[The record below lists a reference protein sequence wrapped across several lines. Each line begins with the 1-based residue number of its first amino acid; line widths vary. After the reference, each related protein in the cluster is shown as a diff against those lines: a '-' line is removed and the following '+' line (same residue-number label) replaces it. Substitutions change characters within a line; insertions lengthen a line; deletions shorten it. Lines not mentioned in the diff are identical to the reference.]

1 MIAST
6 VSWLGLT
13 FRRLRD
19 ERSSAIAFFVLV
31 LVSSLLAALAPR
43 LLDRV
48 ADGTLRSEL
57 LAQPVAPRSIQLIEE
72 ERINPS
78 SDDPM
83 GGPKDIASTL
93 YARLPAEVQS
103 IVSEQA
109 IVAESGRYRV
119 TAKLN
124 DPTTMRLRIQPGAE
138 TRIRMVAGRMPTDAI
153 QTEPSYTIEVAI
165 AASSATA
172 LKVGIGDTVPLDLDP
187 TDPLVGRARSNP
199 ILAKVVGTFEVL
211 VPDDPWWLG
220 DPGLA
225 GPVTRPIGADSLV
238 IDTTAL
244 LTPEE
249 YPRLLDATAS
259 GLSSEGDIPTP
270 IRLTFREYVD
280 PDLIREADLP
290 TLVPALRKLES
301 TYPNANV
308 RRVGF
313 VTAGE
318 EAVALRTGLRA
329 FLVAHAARWSAAL
342 KILSVTAVG
351 PAAVGLA
358 ALALAAAFA
367 GRRRRAALSLARGR
381 GASMAQIGLAVVSEA
396 ILVSLPAA
404 FVAGALTV
412 LLLPG
417 DPALGTVRIAVI
429 VGGLAA
435 TILSLVT
442 LPGIRVAAL
451 GGGREAAR
459 PLRPSSRR
467 LVFEGLVVVLAVVGT
482 VLLRQRGVAAASSA
496 GSLQTADP
504 FIAAVPALAGLA
516 AGLLAVRIVPLIVTP
531 LARLARAGRGLV
543 VLLALRRAAAGGTAG
558 VLLVLLATSTI
569 GAFSV
574 GAIVDLDRAADTVA
588 WHDVGADY
596 LVSGTD
602 GPLLAHYD
610 FATVPGVEAAA
621 TMFRGRAAIANTGTI
636 PDLAAIDLDRYDDV
650 TVGTPAADL
659 LPAELF
665 GPATEPLPV
674 VVSDTLAARADG
686 LKVGDTARIR
696 VQGYTFEAKAVAS
709 RATFPGLEDTSLFII
724 ANRDQLT
731 TLFPTAPLQASYA
744 FLRAGP
750 DAAARIRSTIAASMP
765 ATVAGRAEL
774 LTTLRETPVVQAIRL
789 GIAAA
794 AIVAGVYA
802 ALAVAVALVL
812 AGSARAIEL
821 AHLRTLGLADWQA
834 SGILLA
840 EHLPALVVAF
850 AAGLGLGIGLFT
862 ALAPGLGLDAL
873 VGAEVQLSPPVDA
886 GLLVLTAA
894 GLVVVVLLGLG
905 LGMLVGRSTSPVAA
919 LRRGFE

>member
-1 MIAST
+1 MGGMVAWI
-6 VSWLGLT
+6 GLT

-31 LVSSLLAALAPR
+31 LVSSLLASMAPR

-48 ADGTLRSEL
+48 ADTTLRSEL
-57 LAQPVAPRSIQLIEE
+57 LAQPVAPRSVQLIEE

-83 GGPKDIASTL
+83 GGAKDIAATL
-93 YARLPAEVQS
+93 YARLPPEVRTV
-103 IVSEQA
+103 VSEQA
-109 IVAESGRYRV
+109 IVADSGRYRV

-138 TRIRMVAGRMPTDAI
+138 NRIQMVAGRMPTNAI
-153 QTEPSYTIEVAI
+153 ETDPSYTIEVAI
-165 AASSATA
+165 AATSATA
-172 LKVGIGDTVPLDLDP
+172 LHAAIGDTVPLELD
-187 TDPLVGRARSNP
+187 TSDPLVGRSHGNP
-199 ILAKVVGTFEVL
+199 ILAKIVGTFEVTD
-211 VPDDPWWLG
+211 PDDPWWLG
-220 DPGLA
+220 DGGLA
-225 GPVTRPIGADSLV
+225 GPVTRQVSADAIV

-249 YPRLLDATAS
+249 YPRLLDATSS
-259 GLSSEGDIPTP
+259 GLAAGDIPTP

-280 PDLIREADLP
+280 PALIREADLP

-308 RRVGF
+308 RRNGVVTVGDQP
-313 VTAGE
+313 
-318 EAVALRTGLRA
+318 VALRTGLRA

-381 GASMAQIGLAVVSEA
+381 GASMAQIGLAVIAEA
-396 ILVSLPAA
+396 ILVSIPAA
-404 FVAGALTV
+404 FVAGAITV
-412 LLLPG
+412 LLLPDG
-417 DPALGTVRIAVI
+417 AALGAVRMAVLVGAVAAVI
-429 VGGLAA
+429 L
-435 TILSLVT
+435 TFVT
-442 LPGIRVAAL
+442 LPGVRVAAL
-451 GGGREAAR
+451 GGGRENAR
-459 PLRPSSRR
+459 PLRPSARR
-467 LVFEGLVVVLAVVGT
+467 LVFEGLIIVLAVAGT

-496 GSLQTADP
+496 GSLATADP

-516 AGLLAVRIVPLIVTP
+516 AGLLAVRLVPLIVLP
-531 LARLARAGRGLV
+531 LARIARAGRGLV
-543 VLLALRRAAAGGTAG
+543 ALLALRRAAAGGTAG
-558 VLLVLLATSTI
+558 MLLVLLATSTI

-588 WHDVGADY
+588 WHQVGADY

-602 GPLLAHYD
+602 APLLAHYD
-610 FATVPGVEAAA
+610 FATVPGVQAAA
-621 TMFRGRAAIANTGTI
+621 TMFRGRGSIANNGAI
-636 PDLAAIDLDRYDDV
+636 PDIAAIDLDHYDDV

-659 LPAELF
+659 LPAALF
-665 GPATEPLPV
+665 GPAIEPLPV
-674 VVSDTLAARADG
+674 VVSDTMAARPDG
-686 LKVGDTARIR
+686 MKVGDTVRIR
-696 VQGYTFEAKAVAS
+696 IQGYSFDAKAVAS
-709 RATFPGLEDTSLFII
+709 RPTFPGLEDTSLFII
-724 ANRDQLT
+724 VNRDQLT
-731 TLFPTAPLQASYA
+731 ALFPTAPLQASYA

-750 DAAARIRSTIAASMP
+750 DAAAGIRTTISASMS
-765 ATVAGRAEL
+765 ATVKGRAEL
-774 LTTLRETPVVQAIRL
+774 LASLREAPVVQAIRL

-794 AIVAGVYA
+794 AIVAAIYA

-821 AHLRTLGLADWQA
+821 AHLRTLGLGNGQA
-834 SGILLA
+834 SGVLLA
-840 EHLPALVVAF
+840 EHLPAIVVAF
-850 AAGLGLGIGLFT
+850 TGGLALGVGLFT

-873 VGAEVQLSPPVDA
+873 VGAEVALSPPIDV
-886 GLLVLTAA
+886 GLLAMTAA

-905 LGMLVGRSTSPVAA
+905 LGMLVGRSSSPVAA